1 MFNSPTVRLRERLMF
16 KLVRRVVD
24 GEKYSFPKTIHSTL
38 EAAYRTAELQD
49 ADFIIEDRQ
58 GKVIGSRIS

>member
-1 MFNSPTVRLRERLMF
+1 MF

-24 GEKYSFPKTIHSTL
+24 GEKSSFPKTIHSTL